1 MQLKLKIYSLIK
13 LYYKIVRN
21 HTGIQIR
28 SFKSVFFLLVLG
40 ILSFFFREEVLNNIS
55 DNTKLQYLL
64 LIACIFNILFNLS
77 IINSIDSG
85 DENSISFP
93 PGIKSYNSPYYLI
106 NYIIIYIYYCILLM

>member
-64 LIACIFNILFNLS
+64 LIACIFNILFIKLNNNLLG
-77 IINSIDSG
+77 NG
-85 DENSISFP
+85 
-93 PGIKSYNSPYYLI
+93 L
-106 NYIIIYIYYCILLM
+106 

>member
-40 ILSFFFREEVLNNIS
+40 ILSFLFREEVLNNI
-55 DNTKLQYLL
+55 
-64 LIACIFNILFNLS
+64 
-77 IINSIDSG
+77 
-85 DENSISFP
+85 
-93 PGIKSYNSPYYLI
+93 
-106 NYIIIYIYYCILLM
+106 